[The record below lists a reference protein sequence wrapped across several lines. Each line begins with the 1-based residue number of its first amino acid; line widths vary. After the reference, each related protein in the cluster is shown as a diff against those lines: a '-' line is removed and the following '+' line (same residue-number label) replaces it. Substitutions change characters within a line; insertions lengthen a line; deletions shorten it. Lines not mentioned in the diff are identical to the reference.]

1 MYNILYMY
9 GHKGEKKEG
18 NMPLQKLIDYLEE
31 NQVKFTRII
40 HSTAYTAQVIA
51 HRAHISGNMLAK
63 TIVLKDEEKKFI
75 MVVLPANYQIDMEK
89 VSNIHGQKLEL
100 ATEDEFRKLFPGC
113 ETGGMPP
120 FGNLFGLAVYVSES
134 LAKTEEI
141 VFNAG
146 NHRELLQMSFGDFNR
161 LVKPT
166 IAVFSRKRS

>member
-1 MYNILYMY
+1 
-9 GHKGEKKEG
+9 
-18 NMPLQKLIDYLEE
+18 MPLQKLIDYLEE

-51 HRAHISGNMLAK
+51 HRAHISGNILAK
-63 TIVLKDEEKKFI
+63 TIVLKDPDNKYV
-75 MVVLPANYQIDMEK
+75 MAVLPANYQIDMEK
-89 VSNIHGQKLEL
+89 ISSIHEKKLEL
-100 ATEDEFRKLFPGC
+100 ATEDEFRSLFPNC

-120 FGNLFGLAVYVSES
+120 FGNLFGLPVYVSES

-146 NHRELLQMSFGDFNR
+146 NHRELLQMYFEDFNR

-166 IAVFSRKRS
+166 ITVFSRKRC

>member
-1 MYNILYMY
+1 
-9 GHKGEKKEG
+9 
-18 NMPLQKLIDYLEE
+18 MPLQRLIDYLEK

-51 HRAHISGNMLAK
+51 HRAHISGNILAK
-63 TIVLKDEEKKFI
+63 TIVLKDSDNQYL
-75 MVVLPANYQIDMEK
+75 MAVLPANFQIEVDRLA
-89 VSNIHGQKLEL
+89 NIHGKPLEL
-100 ATEDEFRKLFPGC
+100 ATEDEFRALFPGC

-120 FGNLFGLAVYVSES
+120 FGNLFDLPVYVSES

-146 NHRELLQMSFGDFNR
+146 NHRELLQMHFEDFNR

-166 IAVFSRKRS
+166 IAVFSRKKGQA

>member
-1 MYNILYMY
+1 
-9 GHKGEKKEG
+9 
-18 NMPLQKLIDYLEE
+18 MPLKKLIDFLEE

-63 TIVLKDEEKKFI
+63 TIILKDPEGKYI
-75 MVVLPANYQIDMEK
+75 MAVVPANYQIDMDK
-89 VSNIHGQKLEL
+89 ISAVHGKKLEL
-100 ATEDEFRKLFPGC
+100 ADEEEFCKLFPGC

-120 FGNLFGLAVYVSES
+120 FGNLFGLPVYASKT
-134 LAKTEEI
+134 LAGSNEI
-141 VFNAG
+141 AFNAG
-146 NHRELLQMSFGDFNR
+146 NHRELLQLSFEDYNR